1 MSKMRIFTI
10 HQFTKMFPD
19 DDTCLDALRAQIYPS
34 GITCRVCLIVRP
46 HHRITKRKGY
56 ACDYCGTHVYVLA
69 GTIFE
74 KTTTPLTSWFYAI
87 YLMAQT
93 RCGISAKQLER
104 ELGVTYKTAW
114 RMFNKIR
121 TLLSEDFTMLSGEVE
136 LDETYIGGV
145 AKARFGQTRREA
157 AQWRFHNKS
166 VVAGQVQRG
175 GRLQAKY
182 LPEGTAGALVPL
194 ARAHIMPG
202 SMIYTDELQAYKQ
215 LGRDG
220 YAHKRVHHSAKV
232 YVDGRAHVN
241 TLEGFWSL
249 LKNGI
254 RGVYH
259 SVGTR
264 YLQSYVDEYVFRY
277 NHRADSMPMFGI
289 IESQVRHVRQGRYG
303 KYSPVGN

>member
-1 MSKMRIFTI
+1 MSKMKTFTI
-10 HQFTKMFPD
+10 HQFNRMFPND
-19 DDTCLDALRAQIYPS
+19 DVCLDVLRSHVYPE
-34 GITCRVCLIVRP
+34 GITCRSCNEIRP
-46 HHRITKRKGY
+46 HHRLTQRKAY
-56 ACDYCGTHVYVLA
+56 SCDYCGTHVYVLA

-74 KTTTPLTSWFYAI
+74 KTTTPLVSWFYAM
-87 YLMAQT
+87 YLMGQT

-121 TLLSEDFTMLSGEVE
+121 WLLSEDFTILSGEVE

-145 AKARFGQTRREA
+145 AHTRPGETKRDAARSRYR
-157 AQWRFHNKS
+157 NKS

-175 GRLQAKY
+175 GRLQARY
-182 LPEGTAGALVPL
+182 LPDGAAGALVPL

-202 SMIYTDELQAYKQ
+202 SMVYTDELNAYKH
-215 LGRDG
+215 LARAG
-220 YAHKRVHHSAKV
+220 YQHRRVHHAAKI

-277 NHRADSMPMFGI
+277 NHRNDTMPMFGI

-303 KYSPVGN
+303 MYSPVG

>member
-1 MSKMRIFTI
+1 MKTFTI
-10 HQFTKMFPD
+10 HQFNRMFPD
-19 DDTCLDALRAQIYPS
+19 DDTCLDVLRSHIYPD
-34 GITCRVCLIVRP
+34 GIICRSCNEVRP
-46 HHRITKRKGY
+46 HHRLTQRKAY
-56 ACDYCGTHVYVLA
+56 SCDYCGTHVYVLA

-74 KTTTPLTSWFYAI
+74 KTTTPLTSWFYAM
-87 YLMAQT
+87 YLMGQT
-93 RCGISAKQLER
+93 RCGISAKQVER

-114 RMFNKIR
+114 RIFNKVR
-121 TLLSEDFTMLSGEVE
+121 KLMAEDFTILSGEVE

-145 AKARFGQTRREA
+145 AHTRPGETKRDAARSRYR
-157 AQWRFHNKS
+157 NKS

-182 LPEGTAGALVPL
+182 LPDGAAGALVPL

-202 SMIYTDELQAYKQ
+202 SMVYTDELNAYKY
-215 LGRDG
+215 LNRAG
-220 YAHKRVHHSAKV
+220 YNHKRVHHAAKI

-277 NHRADSMPMFGI
+277 NHRNDTMPMFGI

-303 KYSPVGN
+303 KYAPLG